1 VSVETQM
8 PVTNGLISGLPRK
21 TRERVLRH
29 ADPVDLEPGNVLCE
43 QGQPYRDTYFPLTGF
58 ISLVVP
64 VNGHRPLEIGLIG
77 NEGMLGATLVLGLGS
92 APQRAVVQGSGTAWR
107 VGAAQLRR
115 DMRDSG
121 ALRDTLARYV
131 YVLMAQSAQSTACAR
146 FHEVEARLA
155 RCLLMTHDRAP
166 TDYFHLTHQML
177 ADMLGVQRSAVTIA
191 AGGLQG
197 SGLIRYSRGRIDI
210 LSRSGLE
217 EVACECH
224 AAGVKTYER
233 YFS

>member
-1 VSVETQM
+1 MPIEIQESVS
-8 PVTNGLISGLPRK
+8 NGLISGLPRK

-29 ADPVDLEPGNVLCE
+29 AEPVDLEAGTVLSE
-43 QGQPYRDTYFPLTGF
+43 QGQTYSDAFFPLTAF

-64 VNGHRPLEIGLIG
+64 MNGHRPFEIGLIG
-77 NEGMLGATLVLGLGS
+77 KEGMLGATLVLGLSS
-92 APQRAVVQGSGTAWR
+92 APLRAVVQGSGTAWR

-115 DMRDSG
+115 DIHDSG
-121 ALRDTLARYV
+121 ALRDTLARYL

-146 FHEVEARLA
+146 FHEVEERLA
-155 RCLLMTHDRAP
+155 RHLLMAHDCAHA
-166 TDYFHLTHQML
+166 DHFHLTHQVL